1 MEKNLIKSIVYT
13 FAFITMVS
21 LHSCLSDDE
30 ETIVIEIPSTGIPDD
45 SQADPNPNVTNV
57 TTYVPN
63 IQTVV
68 DYINGV
74 PIIRIDM
81 TGVKNPEGIDWLR
94 LYGTGD
100 PNQNVWVEVDGKPK
114 GIDVYNNADNNKDKV
129 IKTDIVFTVDNS
141 GSMDQEADAIARDI
155 LVWSQLL
162 SNSGLNAKFGVV
174 GYGGYVDGAINLTD
188 VETLSNYLNSYSGT
202 SRTQHFGGSDASNLS
217 SAASNYSKTGYSV
230 SDSECGAMAILYA
243 NEYFTFRTGANRIY
257 VNFTDE
263 PNQPNGIQRY
273 SVKYFESQDNWPSSY
288 GTVHTVYSDSKFS
301 TNRWNSS
308 EQPWLISEYTGG
320 TTIYAPSNF
329 SGVTLESLPVTG
341 AMENSYII
349 RFTNISDL
357 LDGKS
362 HKVHITIRSK
372 DGSVVADKTFYV
384 IFKES

>member
-1 MEKNLIKSIVYT
+1 MKKILFKGIVYT
-13 FAFITMVS
+13 FAFMAMVS
-21 LHSCLSDDE
+21 LYSCLNDDE
-30 ETIVIEIPSTGIPDD
+30 ETIVIETPSTGIPDD
-45 SQADPNPNVTNV
+45 SQADPNPTVTNV

-63 IQTVV
+63 IQTIV
-68 DYINGV
+68 DYINGI

-100 PNQNVWVEVDGKPK
+100 PNQNIWVEVDEKPK

-129 IKTDIVFTVDNS
+129 IKTDVVFTVDNS

-155 LVWSQLL
+155 LAWSQLL

-174 GYGGYVDGAINLTD
+174 GYGGYIDGAINLTD
-188 VETLSNYLNSYSGT
+188 VGTLSEYLNSGSGT
-202 SRTQHFGGSDASNLS
+202 NRTQHFGGLDASNLR
-217 SAASNYSKTGYSV
+217 SAASSYTKTGYND
-230 SDSECGAMAILYA
+230 SDNECGAMAILFA
-243 NEYFTFRTGANRIY
+243 NDNFSFRAGANRIY

-263 PNQPNGIQRY
+263 PNQPNGIQKY

-301 TNRWNSS
+301 SNRWNSS

-320 TTIYAPSNF
+320 TTIFAPSNF

-372 DGSVVADKTFYV
+372 DGSIVADKTFYV